1 MIEQEQVM
9 PLLVAACPSFE
20 GRLARYVADNYDKGD
35 ERLLYCELGEFS
47 RHLIDLASS
56 GNVGELPAVFAVI
69 ERLHLEGTP
78 YVREAATIGLLEG
91 IQNNAS
97 HCDFDLTKLTRCL
110 HPESNYWW
118 RQVADFWGGKLRFV
132 GEGPRD
138 DERLPGEANA
148 EQQIQKADLQRHLGF
163 DADL

>member
-1 MIEQEQVM
+1 MIEQEQVI

-20 GRLARYVADNYDKGD
+20 GRLARYFADHYDAGD

-47 RHLIDLASS
+47 RHLIELALS
-56 GNVGELPAVFAVI
+56 GDVGELPAVFAVM

-97 HCDFDLTKLTRCL
+97 HSGFDLARLTCYLR
-110 HPESNYWW
+110 PESAYWW
-118 RQVADFWGGKLRFV
+118 QQVADFWEGKIRCV
-132 GEGPRD
+132 GEGPRNG
-138 DERLPGEANA
+138 DEPASSPPPRPAG
-148 EQQIQKADLQRHLGF
+148 
-163 DADL
+163 